1 MQHIYTNGKSL
12 GDKMEWRTD
21 QNPAQRSFENM
32 LAEGKPVTK
41 DNKSRGTTYMKFLE
55 HANL

>member
-1 MQHIYTNGKSL
+1 
-12 GDKMEWRTD
+12 
-21 QNPAQRSFENM
+21 M

-55 HANL
+55 HANLWRQKVD